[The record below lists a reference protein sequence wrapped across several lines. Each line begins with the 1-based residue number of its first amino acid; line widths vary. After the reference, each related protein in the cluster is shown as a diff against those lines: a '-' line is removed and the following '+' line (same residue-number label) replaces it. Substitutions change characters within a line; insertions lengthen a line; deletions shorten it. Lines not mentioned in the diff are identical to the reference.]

1 LSAPGPTGSS
11 VESLQE
17 YTMIL
22 GDFGSLARLSFG
34 SSLLLPALCYSCAA
48 FEFMRRQSS
57 NQALQLTP
65 FDCRS
70 GQANWAGAM
79 TRFDFMRELSML
91 RKLAPASAA

>member
-1 LSAPGPTGSS
+1 
-11 VESLQE
+11 
-17 YTMIL
+17 MIL

-70 GQANWAGAM
+70 GQANWAGTM
-79 TRFDFMRELSML
+79 TRFDFMRQLS
-91 RKLAPASAA
+91 KLPTVGKSIGKGKSNGYCSQSTHNGHR